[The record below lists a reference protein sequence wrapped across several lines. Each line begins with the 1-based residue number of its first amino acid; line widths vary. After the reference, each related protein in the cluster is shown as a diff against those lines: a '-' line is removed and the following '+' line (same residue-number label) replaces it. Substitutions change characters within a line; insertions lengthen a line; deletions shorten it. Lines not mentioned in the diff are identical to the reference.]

1 MPRAVLL
8 IALFVLAAP
17 ARCGREAAP
26 AADELP
32 RIGDHV
38 MVRGTLGDDVDCR
51 LFRSDGGVT
60 YSLSAR
66 LRGYANGAKLCIEGT
81 LTDATGCI
89 QSPMI
94 DVQRVRPASQC
105 R

>member
-1 MPRAVLL
+1 MPRAILFLALL
-8 IALFVLAAP
+8 LLAAP
-17 ARCGREAAP
+17 QRCGHESPPPLDAP
-26 AADELP
+26 P

-38 MVRGTLGDDVDCR
+38 RLRGTLGDDVDCR
-51 LFRSDGGVT
+51 LFRSDAGPT
-60 YSLSAR
+60 YSLSVR
-66 LRGYANGAKLCIEGT
+66 LNRYANGTKLCIEGT

-94 DVQRVRPASQC
+94 DVQRLFPPSQC

>member
-8 IALFVLAAP
+8 IVLFVLLAP
-17 ARCGREAAP
+17 ARCGREAPAVDAP
-26 AADELP
+26 P

-38 MVRGTLGDDVDCR
+38 MIRGTLGDDVDCR
-51 LFRSDGGVT
+51 LFRSDAGES

-66 LRGYANGAKLCIEGT
+66 LRAYANGASLCIEGT

-94 DVQRVRPASQC
+94 DVVRVRPASQC